1 MRVNIE
7 EFKTEMMKQLMQY
20 TSSDAQRERLKSAL
34 EDEII
39 LQQLID
45 MVYGKQCKFECIFQN
60 GKLTSVTKKM

>member
-1 MRVNIE
+1 
-7 EFKTEMMKQLMQY
+7 MKQLIQY

-34 EDEII
+34 EDESI

-45 MVYGKQCKFECIFQN
+45 MVYGKQCRFECVFQN